1 MREPV
6 VGIDLGTSTSAVAT
20 VENGK
25 PRVLPN
31 RGGRSLTPSLVGF
44 TSEGVRVVGEEARL
58 LAVSRPADVAAATKR
73 FIGRRWDPLLAHE
86 ARTLVPYPLLEG
98 PNGEVRARIAG
109 RVLPLTQISAM
120 VLGELKLDA
129 EAHFGRP
136 VHKCVITVP
145 ANFDDNQRAATK
157 QAAHIAGLHVLRI
170 VNEPTAAAV
179 AYGLTSKFEG
189 KALVFDLGGGTFDVS
204 ILEVESGVFQVQ
216 ATGGDAVLGGED
228 FDQAVVRWLLAQLPL
243 PQRETA
249 SRDTLSL
256 QRLKIAAEQAKRELS
271 QSDEARVTASG
282 LGDHGPGGSLVDV
295 DVRLSRTEFERL
307 VEPLVARS
315 LDVTRQMMEEAKVAP
330 KDIQIILLVGGM
342 TRVPLIRKRV
352 AELFGKPPVVGVNP
366 DEVVA
371 LGAAVHASEI
381 VAQDGET
388 LLIDVASHSLGVA
401 VYGGGVRKV
410 VRKNTAIPA
419 VAREVFLPSAGG
431 QNKARIVIYQG
442 ESDQSE
448 QNVRLGEVLL
458 SDLRVKHRA
467 DTPLEVTFELSS
479 EGTVSVRCMD
489 LTSGLSEALRIT
501 QRTELSGDEVKA
513 LRAEQAAYHADQAH
527 PETRA
532 LAEFE
537 TLLEQGDTLRRALEA
552 SARRSDDERE
562 RAATVKLVEDLRAL
576 VHLGRTAAL
585 AKNRAQ
591 MGDVTVRLGTLVAEA
606 TAGHAAPGPSGDPPV
621 GTDGPSS
628 SAA

>member
-25 PRVLPN
+25 PRVLTS
-31 RGGRSLTPSLVGF
+31 RTGGALTPSLVGF
-44 TSEGVRVVGEEARL
+44 TPEGKRVVGVEARL
-58 LAVSRPADVAAATKR
+58 LAVSRPSDVAAATKR
-73 FIGRRWDPLLAHE
+73 FIGRRWSPKLVQE
-86 ARTLVPYPLLEG
+86 ARGLVPYPLVEG
-98 PNGEVRARIAG
+98 PSGEVRAKIAG

-129 EAHFGRP
+129 EAHFARP

-157 QAAHIAGLHVLRI
+157 QAAEIAGLHVLRI

-179 AYGLTSKFEG
+179 AYGLTSRFEG

-204 ILEVESGVFQVQ
+204 ILQVESGVFQVQ
-216 ATGGDAVLGGED
+216 ATGGDPVLGGED
-228 FDQAVVRWLLAQLPL
+228 FDAVVVQWMLEQLPL
-243 PQRETA
+243 PQRELA
-249 SRDTLSL
+249 AHDVLSM
-256 QRLKIAAEQAKRELS
+256 QRLKVAAEQAKRTLS
-271 QSDEARVTASG
+271 QADEARVTASG
-282 LGDHGPGGSLVDV
+282 LGDHGPGGTLVDL
-295 DVRLSRTEFERL
+295 DVHLSRSELERR
-307 VEPLVARS
+307 VEPLVTRC
-315 LDVTRQMMEEAKVAP
+315 LDVTRKMMEEARATP
-330 KDIQIILLVGGM
+330 GDIQIILLVGGM
-342 TRVPLIRKRV
+342 TRVPLVRKRV

-381 VAQDGET
+381 VAQDRET

-401 VYGGGVRKV
+401 VYGGGVRNV
-410 VRKNTAIPA
+410 VRKNTAIPV

-431 QNKARIVIYQG
+431 QNRARIVIYQG
-442 ESDQSE
+442 ESDQAE
-448 QNVRLGEVLL
+448 ENVRLGEVLL

-501 QRTELSGDEVKA
+501 QRTELSAEEVRA
-513 LRAEQAAYHADQAH
+513 LRAEQAAYHSDHAD

-532 LAEFE
+532 LADFE

-552 SARRSDDERE
+552 GARRSDDEKE
-562 RAATVKLVEDLRAL
+562 RAATVKLVEDLRSL

-585 AKNRAQ
+585 AKNRPQ
-591 MGDVTVRLGTLVAEA
+591 MSDVGIRLGTLVAEA
-606 TAGHAAPGPSGDPPV
+606 TAGHAGRSG
-621 GTDGPSS
+621 SS
-628 SAA
+628 PAQTADEAA

>member
-25 PRVLPN
+25 ARVLTS
-31 RGGRSLTPSLVGF
+31 RAGRSLTPSLVGF
-44 TSEGVRVVGEEARL
+44 TPEGSRVVGEAARL

-73 FIGRRWDPLLAHE
+73 FIGRRWSPTLVHQ
-86 ARTLVPYPLLEG
+86 ARSLVPYALVEG
-98 PNGEVRARIAG
+98 PSGEIRARIAG

-136 VHKCVITVP
+136 VQKCVITVP

-157 QAAHIAGLHVLRI
+157 QAAEIAGLHVLRI

-216 ATGGDAVLGGED
+216 ATGGDAILGGED
-228 FDQAVVRWLLAQLPL
+228 FDAAVVRSLLDRLPL

-249 SRDTLSL
+249 ARDTLSR
-256 QRLKIAAEQAKRELS
+256 QRLKNAAEQAKRELS
-271 QSDEARVTASG
+271 EAHLARICASG
-282 LGDHGPGGSLVDV
+282 LGDHGPGGALVDL
-295 DVRLSRTEFERL
+295 DVELSRSEFERL
-307 VEPLVARS
+307 AEPLVARS
-315 LDVTRQMMEEAKVAP
+315 IEVTRKMMEEAGVTP

-342 TRVPLIRKRV
+342 TRVPLVRKRV

-371 LGAAVHASEI
+371 LGAAVHAAEI
-381 VAQDGET
+381 VAQAGET
-388 LLIDVASHSLGVA
+388 LLIDVASHALSVG

-419 VAREVFLPSAGG
+419 VAREVFLPSSGG

-442 ESDQSE
+442 ESDQAE
-448 QNVRLGEVLL
+448 ENVKLGEVVLG
-458 SDLRVKHRA
+458 DLKVKHRA

-501 QRTELSGDEVKA
+501 QRTELSPEEVKE
-513 LRAEQAAYHADQAH
+513 LRTEQAAYHAGQAA
-527 PETRA
+527 PETRDMA
-532 LAEFE
+532 AFE

-552 SARRSDDERE
+552 GARRSDDEKD
-562 RAATVKLVEDLRAL
+562 RAGSLRLADELRAL
-576 VHLGRTAAL
+576 VQLGRSAAS
-585 AKNRAQ
+585 AKDPAK
-591 MGDVTVRLGTLVAEA
+591 MSDVTVRLGTLVAEA
-606 TAGHAAPGPSGDPPV
+606 TANRGAGRPRTPEDV
-621 GTDGPSS
+621 GEPS

>member
-1 MREPV
+1 
-6 VGIDLGTSTSAVAT
+6 
-20 VENGK
+20 
-25 PRVLPN
+25 
-31 RGGRSLTPSLVGF
+31 
-44 TSEGVRVVGEEARL
+44 
-58 LAVSRPADVAAATKR
+58 
-73 FIGRRWDPLLAHE
+73 
-86 ARTLVPYPLLEG
+86 
-98 PNGEVRARIAG
+98 
-109 RVLPLTQISAM
+109 
-120 VLGELKLDA
+120 
-129 EAHFGRP
+129 
-136 VHKCVITVP
+136 VP

-157 QAAHIAGLHVLRI
+157 QAAQIAGLHVLRI

-216 ATGGDAVLGGED
+216 ATGGDPVLGGED
-228 FDQAVVRWLLAQLPL
+228 FDVAVSRWLLEQLPL
-243 PQRETA
+243 AQREA
-249 SRDTLSL
+249 AAHDTISI
-256 QRLKIAAEQAKRELS
+256 QRLKVAAEQAKRDLS
-271 QSDEARVTASG
+271 QGDEAHVTATG
-282 LGDHGPGGSLVDV
+282 LGDHGPGGTLVDL
-295 DVRLSRTEFERL
+295 DVRLTRTEFERL
-307 VEPLVARS
+307 AEPLVSRA
-315 LDVTRQMMEEAKVAP
+315 LDVTRKMMDEAKVAP

-388 LLIDVASHSLGVA
+388 LLIDVASHSLGVG
-401 VYGGGVRKV
+401 VYGGGVRKLV
-410 VRKNTAIPA
+410 KKNTAIPV

-431 QNKARIVIYQG
+431 QNKARIVIFQG

-448 QNVRLGEVLL
+448 ENVKIGEVLL

-489 LTSGLSEALRIT
+489 LTTGLSEALRIT
-501 QRTELSGDEVKA
+501 QRTELSAEEVKA
-513 LRAEQAAYHADQAH
+513 LRAEQAAYHAGQAD
-527 PETRA
+527 PETREM
-532 LAEFE
+532 AEFE

-552 SARRSDDERE
+552 GARRSDDEKE
-562 RAATVKLVEDLRAL
+562 RAATLKLVDDLRAL
-576 VHLGRTAAL
+576 VHIGRTAAL
-585 AKNRAQ
+585 GKSRAQ
-591 MGDVTVRLGTLVAEA
+591 MTDVAVRLGTLVAEA
-606 TAGHAAPGPSGDPPV
+606 TADRPGAPRTPSSEGA
-621 GTDGPSS
+621 GESS

>member
-25 PRVLPN
+25 ARVLTS
-31 RGGRSLTPSLVGF
+31 RAGRSLTPSLVGF
-44 TSEGVRVVGEEARL
+44 TPEGSRVVGEAARL

-73 FIGRRWDPLLAHE
+73 FIGRRWSPTLVHQ
-86 ARTLVPYPLLEG
+86 ARSLVPYALVEG
-98 PNGEVRARIAG
+98 PSGEIRARIAG

-136 VHKCVITVP
+136 VQKCVITVP

-157 QAAHIAGLHVLRI
+157 QAAEIAGLHVLRI

-216 ATGGDAVLGGED
+216 ATGGDAILGGED
-228 FDQAVVRWLLAQLPL
+228 FDAAVVRSLLDRLPL

-249 SRDTLSL
+249 ARDTLSR
-256 QRLKIAAEQAKRELS
+256 QRLKNAAEQAKRELS
-271 QSDEARVTASG
+271 EAHLARVCASG
-282 LGDHGPGGSLVDV
+282 LGDHGPGGALVDL
-295 DVRLSRTEFERL
+295 DVELSRSEFERL
-307 VEPLVARS
+307 AEPLVARS
-315 LDVTRQMMEEAKVAP
+315 IEVTRKMMEEAGVTP

-342 TRVPLIRKRV
+342 TRVPLVRKRV

-371 LGAAVHASEI
+371 LGAAVHAAEI
-381 VAQDGET
+381 VAQAGET
-388 LLIDVASHSLGVA
+388 LLIDVASHALSVG

-419 VAREVFLPSAGG
+419 VAREVFLPSSGG

-442 ESDQSE
+442 ESDQAE
-448 QNVRLGEVLL
+448 ENVKLGEVVLG
-458 SDLRVKHRA
+458 DLKVKHRA

-501 QRTELSGDEVKA
+501 QRTELSPEEVKE
-513 LRAEQAAYHADQAH
+513 LRTEQAAYHAGQAA
-527 PETRA
+527 PETRDMA
-532 LAEFE
+532 AFE

-552 SARRSDDERE
+552 GARRSDDEKD
-562 RAATVKLVEDLRAL
+562 RAGSLRLADELRAL
-576 VHLGRTAAL
+576 VQLGRSAAS
-585 AKNRAQ
+585 AKDPAK
-591 MGDVTVRLGTLVAEA
+591 MSDVTVRLGTLVAEA
-606 TAGHAAPGPSGDPPV
+606 TANRGAGRSRTPEDV
-621 GTDGPSS
+621 GEPS